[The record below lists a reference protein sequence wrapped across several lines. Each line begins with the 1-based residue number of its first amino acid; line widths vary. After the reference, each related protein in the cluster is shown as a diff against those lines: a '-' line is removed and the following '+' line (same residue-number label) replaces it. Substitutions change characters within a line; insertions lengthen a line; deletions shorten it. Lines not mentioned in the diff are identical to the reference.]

1 MIRHTTLVVA
11 AVVVLALSAMC
22 ASARHV
28 GHRHHA
34 WHVAPWGVIA
44 PALIGLAAA
53 PVIWGPPAYAYAYG
67 YGCYVRHERI
77 LTPWGWR
84 WRRVEECY

>member
-1 MIRHTTLVVA
+1 MARRTTLVFATVFL
-11 AVVVLALSAMC
+11 LASNAMTTS

-28 GHRHHA
+28 GHWHHG
-34 WHVAPWGVIA
+34 WHAPWGWIA
-44 PALIGLAAA
+44 PALVGLAAA
-53 PVIWGPPAYAYAYG
+53 PLVWGPRTYAYAG